1 MRIVRVTS
9 AEDLDALY
17 RFRHDVYV
25 DDLGWLP
32 PTSDRLAHDAYDD
45 FAFNYA
51 AFDEQGCVVGSVK
64 IVPDGPMGLP
74 LERYAPLDGY
84 RSGKTV
90 VEICRLAVH
99 PKLHSSRLGGL
110 LMKTGLH
117 RAEMLG
123 ASHVLLDVAV
133 ETESVRLYEKTGFVR
148 LGPEYIDTHHLGR
161 LRSVTMGQSVAEF
174 HQAWSLQNPGLYRF
188 LITQDGC
195 IDHG

>member
-1 MRIVRVTS
+1 MRIVRVTG
-9 AEDLDALY
+9 AEDLESLY

-32 PTSDRLAHDAYDD
+32 PSSDRMARDVYDD

-51 AFDEQGCVVGSVK
+51 AFDEHDRVVGSVR
-64 IVPDGPMGLP
+64 IVADSPMGLP
-74 LERYAPLDGY
+74 LERCAPLNGY
-84 RSGKTV
+84 RSGKTI

-99 PKLHSSRLGGL
+99 PELHNPRLGGL

-161 LRSVTMGQSVAEF
+161 LRSVTMGQAVAEF

-188 LITQDGC
+188 LTTKDGC